1 MSKIDL
7 NSFNKLI
14 FGRKYEAYW
23 LNNSNGIKILIST
36 FGARVI
42 ALYTPDKNGNFK
54 DIVLGYNTLGE
65 YISGNP
71 FFGVTIGRCANRIA
85 KGKFELDGTSIQLS
99 QNNYPNHLHGG
110 SNGFHNRNWKVE
122 QATSSKVTLSYLS
135 PDGHENYP
143 GNLKTVVC
151 YSLNN
156 DNELQIDYT
165 AETDKKTIV
174 NLSHHS
180 FFNLK
185 GESEGDVLDHYIKI
199 YADYITPVNSHQI
212 PTGRLQ
218 NVMGSPFDFS
228 TFEKIGEQLKRP
240 DDQLKIGNGFDIN
253 YVLSSYEYD
262 LAADVYEK
270 ESGRGMQVYTSMPGM
285 QFYTGNFLDGSDTG
299 KSGKRYYKHAGFCL
313 EPQKFPD
320 AINNEDFP
328 SVVLEPGDTY
338 SEKITYKFYV
348 KE

>member
-1 MSKIDL
+1 
-7 NSFNKLI
+7 
-14 FGRKYEAYW
+14 
-23 LNNSNGIKILIST
+23 
-36 FGARVI
+36 
-42 ALYTPDKNGNFK
+42 
-54 DIVLGYNTLGE
+54 
-65 YISGNP
+65 
-71 FFGVTIGRCANRIA
+71 
-85 KGKFELDGTSIQLS
+85 
-99 QNNYPNHLHGG
+99 
-110 SNGFHNRNWKVE
+110 
-122 QATSSKVTLSYLS
+122 
-135 PDGHENYP
+135 
-143 GNLKTVVC
+143 
-151 YSLNN
+151 
-156 DNELQIDYT
+156 
-165 AETDKKTIV
+165 
-174 NLSHHS
+174 
-180 FFNLK
+180 
-185 GESEGDVLDHYIKI
+185 
-199 YADYITPVNSHQI
+199 
-212 PTGRLQ
+212 
-218 NVMGSPFDFS
+218 MGSPFDFS